1 MRAWRVRFKRQ
12 TRDDRGVALF
22 AAIAGMVL
30 LSTMIAAL
38 VILARNENLIAQLNK
53 DEAQAAYAAEA
64 GANWGRKLLAQRL
77 MVELPTRVV
86 AEPRAAMGNALKTTY
101 NSMNGAAQFIRDFA
115 IPASG
120 PAFLAC
126 ADCTEPTYS
135 VFVPKEI
142 PDAQQSIMT
151 LTCPGT
157 VGCPAGM
164 AFTTRVVVGAHP
176 TVAPLIMNGENRA
189 LFTYVWR
196 IESSGTSGRARQ
208 QWVIH
213 DSSVP
218 DNQAGSFTIAVT
230 AEFVKYAHF
239 IDQFQDAGSG
249 EPWISFRH
257 IYTGPVHTNTRF
269 SILGNTAV
277 KGQEGP
283 TFRSEAT
290 QTKDSTRFNN
300 GGSATNLKQDS
311 SAKDWPKLGPDP
323 GIFCK
328 TSDCSGFTRAFDF
341 DPRPS
346 SPGIDPIPFPS
357 DPNGP
362 DRRNQV
368 CVALAVTGVAC
379 TGTIATLVATLCST
393 AHPVIVSNNCASDPV
408 TRVAGDLAGGIWVA
422 GNVRELLLAH
432 TATGQ
437 TIVIYTSTNRRTV
450 IEEGQGIAGP
460 EAGKMRVRREC
471 RKTAGT
477 GDGAACV
484 NGGPEW
490 YLIGPAEGGAAFN
503 VQIFNGV
510 FSPTPAI
517 DRGVIYVAGNIGLT
531 GTAGDAST
539 LHGLRRGTF
548 VPLLPVA
555 SNNTNGGID
564 LSPTAAIY
572 QDGVDATRG
581 MRLTV
586 AADGNI
592 FIAGPLNYQV
602 EPRGPDGF
610 FSDPTP
616 GDPGGTSAD
625 DQMNVQ
631 NVLGVVSWGSGMA
644 GGVRLSAALD
654 GNLAT
659 HGMVFVANLSSSA
672 EPSGQFSFDDPN
684 GNYRGISTVV
694 GGVVQK
700 TMGTFGQPSSNLGYA
715 RDWVY
720 DERFRYRALSPPA
733 FPGFPNFTA
742 ATSLGID
749 SYTWRLGLF

>member
-1 MRAWRVRFKRQ
+1 
-12 TRDDRGVALF
+12 VALF

-64 GANWGRKLLAQRL
+64 GANWGRKILAQRL
-77 MVELPTRVV
+77 MVDLPAKVV
-86 AEPRAAMGNALKTTY
+86 AEPRASMRTKLQTTY
-101 NSMNGAAQFIRDFA
+101 NSMNGAAQFIREFA
-115 IPASG
+115 LPASG
-120 PAFLAC
+120 PTFAAC
-126 ADCTEPTYS
+126 TDCTEPTYS
-135 VFVPKEI
+135 VFDPKEI
-142 PDAQQSIMT
+142 PDAQQAVLT
-151 LTCPGT
+151 LTCPGAT
-157 VGCPAGM
+157 GCPANM
-164 AFTTRVVVGAHP
+164 AFTTRVIVGAHP
-176 TVAPLIMNGENRA
+176 TIGPQVMNGENRA

-218 DNQAGSFTIAVT
+218 TNQAGSFTIAVS

-239 IDQFQDAGSG
+239 IDQFQDAGG
-249 EPWISFRH
+249 GDPWISFRH

-269 SILGNTAV
+269 SILGNIGT
-277 KGQEGP
+277 KDQEGP

-290 QTKDSTRFNN
+290 QTKEDTRFNN
-300 GGSATNLKQDS
+300 GGSAKNLKQDS

-323 GIFCK
+323 GILCK
-328 TSDCSGFTRAFDF
+328 LTDCSGFTRAFDF
-341 DPRPS
+341 DPRPAA
-346 SPGIDPIPFPS
+346 PGIQPIPFPS

-368 CVALAVTGVAC
+368 CLALGIAAAAC
-379 TGTIATLVATLCST
+379 TGDVATLVNTTLTASGCT
-393 AHPVIVSNNCASDPV
+393 AHSVTVSNNCTSGP
-408 TRVAGDLAGGIWVA
+408 AGSLSGGIYVNDA
-422 GNVRELLLAH
+422 NVPDLLLAH
-432 TATGQ
+432 TDTGQ
-437 TIVIYTSTNRRTV
+437 TIVIYTSSSRRTV
-450 IEEGQGIAGP
+450 IEEGQPTAGQT
-460 EAGKMRVRREC
+460 RVRREC
-471 RKTAGT
+471 RKNAGA
-477 GDGAACV
+477 GDGGVCDSNGAA
-484 NGGPEW
+484 W
-490 YLIGPAEGGAAFN
+490 YLIRPADPGGTYREQVFD
-503 VQIFNGV
+503 GV
-510 FSPTPAI
+510 FSPDPLT
-517 DRGVIYVAGNIGLT
+517 DRGVIYVAGNIGQT
-531 GTAGDAST
+531 GTAGSAGT

-548 VPLLPVA
+548 QPLPSDA
-555 SNNTNGGID
+555 NGGID
-564 LSPTAAIY
+564 LSPAYAIY
-572 QDGVDATRG
+572 QDMANDARG

-592 FIAGPLNYQV
+592 WIAGPLNYRV
-602 EPRGPDGF
+602 EPRGPDEV
-610 FSDPTP
+610 FSDPIP
-616 GDPGGTSAD
+616 GDPTGTSTD
-625 DQMNVQ
+625 DEIDVQ
-631 NVLGVVSWGSGMA
+631 NVLGIVSWGAGMA

-654 GNLAT
+654 GDLPT
-659 HGMVFVANLSSSA
+659 HGMVFVANLNGNG

-684 GNYRGISTVV
+684 GDYRGISTVI

-720 DERFRYRALSPPA
+720 DERFRFRALSPPA